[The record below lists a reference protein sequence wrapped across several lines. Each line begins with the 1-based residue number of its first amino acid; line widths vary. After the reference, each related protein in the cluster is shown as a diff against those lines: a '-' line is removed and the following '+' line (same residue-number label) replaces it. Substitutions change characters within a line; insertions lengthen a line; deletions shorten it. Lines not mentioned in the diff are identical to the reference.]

1 MSKFR
6 TVEVSNPAFE
16 QQHLRFITVKT
27 PSLKGRGDICV
38 FVPPGTAHLTDLPVC
53 ILLHG
58 VYGSAWSWPFCSGV
72 HLQAKEMIDKQEIKP
87 MLLAMPSDGLWGDG
101 SAYLPHHQFDFE
113 QWIARDVPDVLI
125 EVFPQLSVQSPFYIS
140 GLSMGGWGALHIGA
154 KYHQRFKGI
163 SGHSAITALDQM
175 KLFVEEEVAGY
186 KQPDQTDECVISTL
200 LKYRQEL
207 PPLRFDC
214 GKDDL
219 LIDYNR
225 QLHQTLNENNID
237 HLYEEFEGGHEWTY
251 WEKNVRHTLQFFNTL
266 L

>member
-6 TVEVSNPAFE
+6 TVEISNPAFE
-16 QQHLRFITVKT
+16 QQHLRFITIKT

-101 SAYLPHHQFDFE
+101 SAYLPHHQLDFE
-113 QWIARDVPDVLI
+113 QWIATDVPDALI
-125 EVFPQLSVQSPFYIS
+125 EVFPQLSGQSPFYIS
-140 GLSMGGWGALHIGA
+140 GLSMGGFGALRIGA

-163 SGHSAITALDQM
+163 SGHSSITALEQM
-175 KLFVEEEVAGY
+175 NLFVEEEVIDY
-186 KQPDQTDECVISTL
+186 QQVDQSDESVLDTL
-200 LKYRQEL
+200 LKYRHEL
-207 PPLRFDC
+207 PPIRFDC

-219 LIDYNR
+219 LIAHNR
-225 QLHQTLNENNID
+225 QLHQSLNDSNID
-237 HLYEEFEGGHEWTY
+237 HAYEEFEGGHEWPY
-251 WEKNVRHTLQFFNTL
+251 WERNVGLTLKFFNSL
-266 L
+266 H